1 MLKSFWSEAEK
12 AYKEASA
19 ARHYARAHIMMLPVD
34 FGKHVKFSE
43 DWQVHMI

>member
-12 AYKEASA
+12 AYNEASA
-19 ARHYARAHIMMLPVD
+19 ARQYARAHMMLPVD